1 VDYRKKNAGVRGTYL
16 TLPQAVYI
24 TPITQ
29 GALFGFRRERQ
40 DQ

>member
-1 VDYRKKNAGVRGTYL
+1 MYL
-16 TLPQAVYI
+16 TLPQAVYV

-29 GALFGFRRERQ
+29 GALFGFTRESW